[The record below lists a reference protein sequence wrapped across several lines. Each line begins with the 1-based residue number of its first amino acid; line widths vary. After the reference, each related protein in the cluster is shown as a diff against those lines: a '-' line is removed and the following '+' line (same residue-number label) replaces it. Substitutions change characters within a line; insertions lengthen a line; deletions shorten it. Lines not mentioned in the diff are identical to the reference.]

1 MFMKKNIGKILAV
14 ILVVSVLATVLCACV
29 PSNFTKAE
37 ANLKENGYVATTVGN
52 GELVNGA
59 NAMAKVAAAAL
70 DVTLTGKCDNIVTG
84 VSKDGKQSVTIYYF
98 DNTKDARAFNKAY
111 KANVKKAKDELK
123 KQKDA
128 GNISEDDYKKAL
140 EDMKDSK
147 FGVSGKAFY
156 YGTKAAVKACN

>member
-1 MFMKKNIGKILAV
+1 MKKNIGKILAV
-14 ILVVSVLATVLCACV
+14 ILVVALLATVLCACV

-140 EDMKDSK
+140 EDMKNNK

-156 YGTKAAVKACN
+156 AGTKAAVKAAN

>member
-1 MFMKKNIGKILAV
+1 MKKNIGKILAV

-140 EDMKDSK
+140 EELKDGK

-156 YGTKAAVKACN
+156 AGTKAAVKACN

>member
-1 MFMKKNIGKILAV
+1 MKKNIGKILAV

-29 PSNFTKAE
+29 PSKFTKAE
-37 ANLKENGYVATTVGN
+37 ANLKKNGYAAETLENGDIA
-52 GELVNGA
+52 NGA
-59 NAMAKVAAAAL
+59 NAIAKVTAAAL
-70 DVTLTGKCDNIVTG
+70 DVTMTGKCEAIVKG
-84 VSKDGKQSVTIYYF
+84 FSKDGKQSVTIYYF
-98 DNTKDARAFNKAY
+98 DNAKDAKAFNKAC
-111 KANVKKAKDELK
+111 KANAKKDKDELK

-128 GNISEDDYKKAL
+128 GNISEEDYKKAL

>member
-1 MFMKKNIGKILAV
+1 MKKNIGKILAV
-14 ILVVSVLATVLCACV
+14 ILVVALLATVLCACV
-29 PSNFTKAE
+29 PSKFTKAE
-37 ANLKENGYVATTVGN
+37 ANLKKNGYVATTVGN

-59 NAMAKVAAAAL
+59 NAAAKVAAAAL

-128 GNISEDDYKKAL
+128 GKISEDDYKKAL
-140 EDMKDSK
+140 EDMKNNK

-156 YGTKAAVKACN
+156 AGTKAAVKACN

>member
-1 MFMKKNIGKILAV
+1 MKKNIGKILAV
-14 ILVVSVLATVLCACV
+14 ILVVALLATVLCACV
-29 PSNFTKAE
+29 PSNFTKA
-37 ANLKENGYVATTVGN
+37 KENLEGDNYVVTVVGN
-52 GELVNGA
+52 GDLVNGA
-59 NAMAKVAAAAL
+59 NAMAKVAAAAY

-98 DNTKDARAFNKAY
+98 DNAKDAKAFNKAC

-128 GNISEDDYKKAL
+128 GKISEDDYKKAL
-140 EDMKDSK
+140 EEMKDGK

-156 YGTKAAVKACN
+156 IGTKAAVKACN

>member
-1 MFMKKNIGKILAV
+1 MKKNIGKILAV
-14 ILVVSVLATVLCACV
+14 ILVVALLATVLCACV
-29 PSNFTKAE
+29 PSKFTKAE

-59 NAMAKVAAAAL
+59 NAAAKAAAAAL
-70 DVTLTGKCDNIVTG
+70 DVTMTGKCDNIVTG

-98 DNTKDARAFNKAY
+98 DNAKDARAFNKAY
-111 KANVKKAKDELK
+111 KANVKKDKDELK

-128 GNISEDDYKKAL
+128 GKISEDDYKKAL
-140 EDMKDSK
+140 ESMKDRK

-156 YGTKAAVKACN
+156 FGTKAAIKACN

>member
-1 MFMKKNIGKILAV
+1 MKKNIGKILAV

-140 EDMKDSK
+140 EDMKDGK

-156 YGTKAAVKACN
+156 YGTKAAVKDCN